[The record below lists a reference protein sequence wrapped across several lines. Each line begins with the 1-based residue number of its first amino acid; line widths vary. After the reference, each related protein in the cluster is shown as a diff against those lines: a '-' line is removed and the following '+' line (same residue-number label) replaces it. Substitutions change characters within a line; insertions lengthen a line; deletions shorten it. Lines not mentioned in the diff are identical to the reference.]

1 MNWYMKVMKNYVGF
15 SGRARRKEYWMF
27 ILIYMIIAVA
37 VSIVGSII
45 LGESANLLI
54 NLVALAHFLP
64 AIAAGVRRMHDTN
77 RAGWWIIVPLINL
90 YFAVL
95 EGTRGPNQYGP
106 DPKAGG

>member
-1 MNWYMKVMKNYVGF
+1 MNWYLKVMKNYAGF

-27 ILIYMIIAVA
+27 ILIYMVMAIGL
-37 VSIVGSII
+37 SIVGSII
-45 LGESANLLI
+45 LSENANILI
-54 NLVALAHFLP
+54 NIFALAHFIP
-64 AIAAGVRRMHDTN
+64 AIAAGVRRMHDTD

-90 YFAVL
+90 YFACL